1 MYTSV
6 NILKKHLIFN
16 LAGTLFLALF
26 GAIYET
32 FSHGVFSFYMIYAF
46 AFPLVLGVTLYLI
59 LLFVRKYPNRVF
71 LNLWNSAIATFSVGS
86 VFQGVLEIYGTTNS
100 LSVVYPAVGGIL
112 AASALAS
119 LAVTNLR
126 KHTNSGVSKYDST
139 I

>member
-1 MYTSV
+1 MV
-6 NILKKHLIFN
+6 ILLLN
-16 LAGTLFLALF
+16 
-26 GAIYET
+26 Y
-32 FSHGVFSFYMIYAF
+32 
-46 AFPLVLGVTLYLI
+46 LGYLI

-71 LNLWNSAIATFSVGS
+71 LNLWNSAIAAFSVGS

>member
-6 NILKKHLIFN
+6 NTLKKHLIFN
-16 LAGTLFLALF
+16 LAGTLFLVLF

-112 AASALAS
+112 AASALA
-119 LAVTNLR
+119 VTSLR
-126 KHTNSGVSKYDST
+126 KHTNSGVRKYDST

>member
-6 NILKKHLIFN
+6 NTLKKHLIFN

-112 AASALAS
+112 ATSALA
-119 LAVTNLR
+119 VTSLR
-126 KHTNSGVSKYDST
+126 KHTNSGARKYDST

>member
-6 NILKKHLIFN
+6 NLLKKHLIFN

-46 AFPLVLGVTLYLI
+46 AFPLVLGVTLYLV

-71 LNLWNSAIATFSVGS
+71 LNLWNSAIAAFSVGS

-100 LSVVYPAVGGIL
+100 LSVVYPAAGGIL

-119 LAVTNLR
+119 LAVTSLR
-126 KHTNSGVSKYDST
+126 KQTNSGVRKYDST

>member
-6 NILKKHLIFN
+6 NLLKKHLIFN

-71 LNLWNSAIATFSVGS
+71 LNLWNSAIATFSAGS

-112 AASALAS
+112 AASALAVTS
-119 LAVTNLR
+119 LW
-126 KHTNSGVSKYDST
+126 KHTNSGVRKYDST
-139 I
+139 V